1 MTHGMHYGKGK
12 AGGAYDGGRSAS
24 GPMDSKKLGNEKYAT
39 TSTSDTH
46 GKIQKKY

>member
-1 MTHGMHYGKGK
+1 MKYGNHKK
-12 AGGAYDGGRSAS
+12 AGAPYDGGRSAA

-39 TSTSDTH
+39 CTTSDTH